1 MISPEMDALDNI
13 IDDFNWDNFRE
24 ISNEISKINENSLM
38 EDLTKIPAIYTQW
51 HQLQARARRK
61 YEDKNRE
68 LTRLSA
74 ELGRECQAINAS
86 KGKKAT
92 AKDMEYYI
100 DSNEDYNALGKAT
113 SQLREIYEMVRAVV
127 QAVSFKKDVLIQI
140 NINNRE
146 ETKLYN

>member
-1 MISPEMDALDNI
+1 MDALDNI
-13 IDDFNWDNFRE
+13 IDDFNWDSFRD
-24 ISNEISKINENSLM
+24 ISNEISKINEHALM
-38 EDLTKIPAIYTQW
+38 EDLIKIPSIYTQW

-61 YEDKNRE
+61 YEDKNRQ
-68 LTRLSA
+68 LARLSA
-74 ELGRECQAINAS
+74 ELGRECQAINLS

-92 AKDMEYYI
+92 AKDMEYFI
-100 DSNEDYNALGKAT
+100 ASNDDYNIVAKE
-113 SQLREIYEMVRAVV
+113 SSELREIYEMVRAVV

>member
-1 MISPEMDALDNI
+1 MDALDNI
-13 IDDFNWDNFRE
+13 IDDFNWENFRE
-24 ISNEISKINENSLM
+24 ISNEISNVNENALM
-38 EDLTKIPAIYTQW
+38 EDLMKIPAIYTQW

-61 YEDKNRE
+61 YEDKSRE

-74 ELGRECQAINAS
+74 ELGRECQAIYTD

-92 AKDMEYYI
+92 ARDMEYYI
-100 DSNEDYNALGKAT
+100 DSNEEYNSLCRAASELK
-113 SQLREIYEMVRAVV
+113 EIYEMVRAVV